1 MPMQEAMTRNKKEQG
16 AIEAGNK
23 LARELGLNLN
33 LSALE
38 ADEVVVDP
46 KVAPLPQESPRK
58 DVVGTHSRHSS
69 SISIPSPISSPSR
82 NASAASVARSP
93 SKDISSHAVLDL
105 NVDAG
110 ILNSN

>member
-1 MPMQEAMTRNKKEQG
+1 MAMQEATTRNKKEQG

-23 LARELGLNLN
+23 LARELGLSLN

-46 KVAPLPQESPRK
+46 KVAPSPQVSPRK

-69 SISIPSPISSPSR
+69 SISIPSAVSSPSR
-82 NASAASVARSP
+82 DPSAASVAHSP

-110 ILNSN
+110 ILNSG